1 MRWQGRRES
10 ENVEDRRY
18 DDGGYDG
25 GPGGG
30 GFGFPFPGGGGGGGF
45 QIPMGQ
51 GGGGGVGLI
60 GIIVIVGIAL
70 LFGVDPR
77 IILGGGGGMEMPGGS
92 RQIPLPRDIQPRA
105 VSAGD
110 DTMKHFVAAVLAD
123 TEDIWTKLF
132 RDIGRTY
139 LPPKLVLF
147 RGGTQ
152 SGCGHASTQMGP
164 FYCPTNRKI
173 FIDLSFYDL
182 LKRRFNAPGEF
193 AQAYV
198 IAHEVGHHVQNS
210 FGQLQQVQQL
220 QMAAS
225 GPQRNALQV
234 RVELQADCYAGVW
247 AKNTSRINKT
257 LEPGDIESALRAASA
272 IGDDAIQN
280 STRGY
285 AVPDSFTHGSS
296 EQRVR
301 WFRRGYDEGRINA
314 CDTFG
319 AQTL

>member
-18 DDGGYDG
+18 DDGGYDS
-25 GPGGG
+25 GPSGG
-30 GFGFPFPGGGGGGGF
+30 GFGFPFPGGGGGGF

-70 LFGVDPR
+70 LLGVDPR
-77 IILGGGGGMEMPGGS
+77 IILGGGGGGMEMPGGA
-92 RQIPLPRDIQPRA
+92 RQIQLPRDMQPRA

-110 DTMKHFVAAVLAD
+110 ETMKRFVAVVLAD

-132 RDIGRTY
+132 RDMGRTY
-139 LPPKLVLF
+139 IPPKLVLF
-147 RGGTQ
+147 RGGIQ
-152 SGCGHASTQMGP
+152 SGCGLARAQMGP
-164 FYCPTNRKI
+164 FYCPTNRKVY
-173 FIDLSFYDL
+173 IDLSFYDM

-198 IAHEVGHHVQNS
+198 IAHEIGHHVQNS
-210 FGQLQQVQQL
+210 LGLLQQVQRL
-220 QMAAS
+220 QAAAS
-225 GPQRNALQV
+225 GTERNALQV
-234 RVELQADCYAGVW
+234 RVELQADCFAGVW
-247 AKNTSRINKT
+247 AKNTDRINKT

-272 IGDDAIQN
+272 IGDDAIQK

-301 WFRRGYDEGRINA
+301 WFKRGYDGGTVNA
-314 CDTFG
+314 CETFS